1 MPARFDD
8 SLPYFGNEVIAIGPL
23 HPTEKIKELCAWVY
37 QQQGA
42 DDAAAT
48 EMTTNKAQPPNFQQ
62 LDGVR
67 WLLSLEK
74 ISQTAFIPGRA
85 FAVGVA
91 LMIDLNTGKER
102 VTWWGQPVDLFE
114 NQAAVD
120 AGNVPGALERPPLQ
134 NPFPFPPPP
143 AV

>member
-37 QQQGA
+37 QRQGP
-42 DDAAAT
+42 DEAAAT
-48 EMTTNKAQPPNFQQ
+48 EMTTLQPASFQQ

-67 WLLSLEK
+67 WLLLLGR
-74 ISQTAFIPGRA
+74 ISQTGFVPGRA

-91 LMIDLNTGKER
+91 LMIDLNTLKES

-114 NQAAVD
+114 DQAAVE
-120 AGNVPGALERPPLQ
+120 AGKVQGALERPPLD
-134 NPFPFPPPP
+134 NPFPFPPSG
-143 AV
+143 AI